1 MDKKIV
7 AELRQQ
13 LAAMQAKR
21 VAEAKAK
28 KPMKHPPRYDEIY
41 YQGVAALDEDDIP
54 EFPSMSIE
62 DQAARVDPEVREYI
76 GKAWAKEHGLLKDS
90 D

>member
-13 LAAMQAKR
+13 LAALKEKR
-21 VAEAKAK
+21 AAGEKRATTSR
-28 KPMKHPPRYDEIY
+28 PPRYDAVY
-41 YQGVAALDEDDIP
+41 YQGLAAMDEDLIP
-54 EFPSMSIE
+54 ESPPMSIE
-62 DQAARVDPEVREYI
+62 DQAATVPPEVREYI
-76 GKAWAKEHGLLKDS
+76 GRMWAKEHGLLKDS